1 MAIKKLP
8 EVQQRRI
15 KKYYFEEKKEYEIAE
30 EEGTTQQAINKSLR
44 QARQKLKEIL
54 KNEKLGLLFLL

>member
-1 MAIKKLP
+1 MKK
-8 EVQQRRI
+8 
-15 KKYYFEEKKEYEIAE
+15 KKEYEIAE

>member
-1 MAIKKLP
+1 MAIKQLP

-15 KKYYFEEKKEYEIAE
+15 KKYCFEEKKEYEIAE